1 MIGSTSVAHDFDVL
15 QSSVNVSEDD
25 ETFLLHATTTV
36 TVIAKKIKDFFMV
49 VFVKRVVRNELQFK
63 FCLNAFPEK
72 IFEVNKLFCE
82 VINLSVKKL

>member
-1 MIGSTSVAHDFDVL
+1 MIGSTSVTHDFEVL
-15 QSSVNVSEDD
+15 QSSVNVFEDD
-25 ETFLLHATTTV
+25 ETFLLQATMV
-36 TVIAKKIKDFFMV
+36 TVIAKKMKDFFMV
-49 VFVKRVVRNELQFK
+49 VFIKRVMRNELQFK